1 MWDKNGPDAS
11 TWEMNS
17 GDARI
22 KIVVHT
28 MFFLLGKDAT
38 MLVPSLQDEDKTV
51 RDLDEV

>member
-1 MWDKNGPDAS
+1 MWDKNGPVSS
-11 TWEMNS
+11 TWEMNA

-38 MLVPSLQDEDKTV
+38 MLVPSLQDKTV